1 MTIKQQ
7 GGIFGRNPTFNDLEV
22 DGTLTSSDV
31 DINGGAI
38 DGTTIGTSTIADA
51 TFDSVRATGLALG
64 RAATDNQLDLY
75 DPVSASWS
83 SALKIWGNGSSR
95 YLQLKQDGSSTN
107 FSLIAT
113 GSGTQIDFG
122 AASTVTMTLN
132 SSGNLA
138 FANGKG
144 IDFSATSGTGTSE
157 LFDDYEEGNWVPV
170 LTDFTNNSPT
180 SARGAYYTKVGNIVF
195 ASCNFINVDTTGM
208 TSGAE
213 LYLDGLPYTSKSTT
227 GTNYF
232 VAGGVQYSGTSV
244 TNQPIPSIVDGTDY
258 MRFFDSGT
266 FWNVSNLTDDAA
278 DLYIN
283 VVYLAA

>member
-7 GGIFGRNPTFNDLEV
+7 GGIFGRKPTFSKVDVEGSDASSFDRTGSLGKIVTFNDDGSEV
-22 DGTLTSSDV
+22 
-31 DINGGAI
+31 GAI
-38 DGTTIGTSTIADA
+38 GT
-51 TFDSVRATGLALG
+51 
-64 RAATDNQLDLY
+64 N
-75 DPVSASWS
+75 
-83 SALKIWGNGSSR
+83 GNVWFQGP
-95 YLQLKQDGSSTN
+95 
-107 FSLIAT
+107 
-113 GSGTQIDFG
+113 SGTAG
-122 AASTVTMTLN
+122 VE
-132 SSGNLA
+132 
-138 FANGKG
+138 FANGMILPWRDGARANGSIALGSSSYKFNGGHFSNNLVMDSGNG

-157 LFDDYEEGNWVPV
+157 LFSDYEEGTWVPV

-213 LYLDGLPYTSKSTT
+213 LYLDGFPYTSKSTT

-244 TNQPIPSIVDGTDY
+244 TNQPIPSLVDGTDY

-266 FWNVSNLTDDAA
+266 FWSVSNLTDDAA